1 MQHTLYIRTY
11 EVKINKCDISS
22 LWWHTS
28 APYTCKIYYFNMQ
41 HNYINMHMI
50 NFCQFFF
57 LRVNFLTNAIIWH
70 YIHATCNIIMFTM
83 RLIYV
88 NMRLIYV
95 IMQHY
100 YVNMRLI
107 YVDMQHNY
115 VNMRLIY
122 VDMQHYYVHMR
133 LFAYWHR

>member
-11 EVKINKCDISS
+11 EVKINKCEISS

-41 HNYINMHMI
+41 YNYINMHII

-70 YIHATCNIIMFTM
+70 YIHATCNIIMFTCDLFM
-83 RLIYV
+83 STCDLFMSSCNI
-88 NMRLIYV
+88 
-95 IMQHY
+95 IMSTCDLFMSTCNIIMFICDFSH
-100 YVNMRLI
+100 I
-107 YVDMQHNY
+107 DIDKSH
-115 VNMRLIY
+115 
-122 VDMQHYYVHMR
+122 VHIN
-133 LFAYWHR
+133 